1 MVIPKIV
8 VHIETLVKVL
18 CKKVVFLK
26 IVVHIETLVK
36 VLCKK
41 VVILKI
47 VVHIETNRILDI
59 SDLMITREKNQ

>member
-8 VHIETLVKVL
+8 VHIET
-18 CKKVVFLK
+18 F
-26 IVVHIETLVK
+26 VK

-47 VVHIETNRILDI
+47 VVHIETNHILDI